1 MLRAVHSLVRTVWL
15 AQFRSWN
22 GGRESAVYLF
32 LPVLPVLKYCAVT
45 FDVQSAN
52 LGTGKRTGGGM
63 G

>member
-1 MLRAVHSLVRTVWL
+1 MLRAVHSLVCTVRL

-22 GGRESAVYLF
+22 GGRENAVFLF
-32 LPVLPVLKYCAVT
+32 LPVLKYCAVT